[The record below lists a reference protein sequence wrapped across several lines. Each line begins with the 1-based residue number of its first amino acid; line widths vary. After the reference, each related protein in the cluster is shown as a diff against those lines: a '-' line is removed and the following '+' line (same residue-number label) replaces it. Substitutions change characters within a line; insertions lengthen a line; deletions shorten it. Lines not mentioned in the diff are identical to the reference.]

1 MVSDHDS
8 EGCVTRRS
16 FLKLVVAG
24 TALSAT
30 GSWTALARLTAD
42 AGAPQEHPDTRS
54 AGQAI
59 TVEAQDRFRATAAC
73 LLLTP
78 YGELPLDRLLPHPLH
93 TETRAQVQAYREHL
107 CARLL
112 RQHIAEGNFGGQFY
126 SLSAWLTPTAPFR
139 WTGKQAEMEASNL
152 PPPVKRYL
160 ADDRYP
166 KLLTSFVND
175 AKLPQFWRTTAG
187 EWKRV
192 CRQCTEGLT
201 RYRVQEWLTS
211 FWGPSPKRLVLVPN
225 PTDPPQCGF
234 GPSTTKEAFS
244 IVGPPAVLKDAPQ
257 GSPAASFD
265 YGRGSEL
272 ASTTVHEFGHT
283 YIGVARDQIRALA
296 KDTEEFGRSLQF
308 KGDFANYQEWPMELE
323 EAILRATQGVWQ
335 AEEESRAAADDA
347 IAWQVRAY
355 NLTILPAMYQAL
367 LEARGGGKTLGAA
380 TVVQSAGEAIRRL
393 SKSSASELGAVR

>member
-1 MVSDHDS
+1 MASDRDS

-16 FLKLVVAG
+16 FLKLVAAG

-30 GSWTALARLTAD
+30 GAWTALSRLAAD
-42 AGAPQEHPDTRS
+42 AGAPQEHPAARC
-54 AGQAI
+54 AGRAI
-59 TVEAQDRFRATAAC
+59 AVEAEDRFRATAAC

-78 YGELPLDRLLPHPLH
+78 YGELRSDRLLPHPLR
-93 TETRAQVQAYREHL
+93 TETLALVQAYRDHP
-107 CARLL
+107 CAEFF
-112 RQHIAEGNFGGQFY
+112 RQHIAGGNFGGQFY

-160 ADDRYP
+160 VDDRYP
-166 KLLTSFVND
+166 ELLTSFVTD

-187 EWKRV
+187 EWEGV
-192 CRQCTEGLT
+192 CWQCSDSLA
-201 RYRVQEWLTS
+201 RYGVQDWLAS

-234 GPSTTKEAFS
+234 GPSTTREAFS
-244 IVGPPAVLKDAPQ
+244 IVGPPAVLKDAPP
-257 GSPAASFD
+257 GSPHSSFA
-265 YGRGSEL
+265 YGQDSEL

-283 YIGVARDQIRALA
+283 YIGVAREQIHALA

-308 KGDFANYQEWPMELE
+308 RGNFADYGEWPMELE
-323 EAILRATQGVWQ
+323 EAILTATQGVWQ
-335 AEEESRAAADDA
+335 AERDSRAAADDV
-347 IAWQVRAY
+347 IAWQVNAY

-367 LEARGGGKTLGAA
+367 LEARKGGRTLGAA
-380 TVVQSAGEAIRRL
+380 AVVECAGEAVKRL
-393 SKSSASELGAVR
+393 SRSSASGSRADG